1 MNYNNVKLEE
11 PIDKQIRDARRS
23 KELEEAYQKSPKKY
37 SELFDKFQREDREAR
52 KQAGKETIDDMFA
65 ELEEK
70 RERIPYT
77 R

>member
-1 MNYNNVKLEE
+1 MNHNNVKLDED
-11 PIDKQIRDARRS
+11 IDIQIRDARRS
-23 KELEEAYQKSPKKY
+23 EDLEEAYQKSPKQY
-37 SELFDKFQREDREAR
+37 NELFDKFQREDREAR
-52 KQAGKETIDDMFA
+52 KQAGEETIADMHD